1 VAFREILE
9 RELTRRRA
17 RNPRYS
23 MRAFA
28 AALAIDHSSLSQIL
42 RGKRRLTMRGIRR
55 IGAALRLSPHE
66 IEMHCAEENDV
77 ALLQI
82 VGTKRFRADSRWL
95 ATILGIPVD
104 AVNVALQRLVRL
116 RVLRMSATDQWEVLR
131 GKSSG
136 SMADRRP

>member
-1 VAFREILE
+1 
-9 RELTRRRA
+9 
-17 RNPRYS
+17 
-23 MRAFA
+23 
-28 AALAIDHSSLSQIL
+28 
-42 RGKRRLTMRGIRR
+42 
-55 IGAALRLSPHE
+55 
-66 IEMHCAEENDV
+66 MHCAEENDV